1 MDFGEFSKT
10 HPALSPMKKSGHT
23 EGVPRPGNKIH
34 IPLKRVALTFL
45 YAIAFAI
52 SLRAQAA
59 VEYAAKSAGATLA
72 NTAAGIHFGF
82 CTLDSAFVPCVHQ
95 HYPAIFYVG
104 LVAICFLFG
113 KLLFP
118 KRRA

>member
-1 MDFGEFSKT
+1 
-10 HPALSPMKKSGHT
+10 MKKSSHT
-23 EGVPRPGNKIH
+23 EGVPRPGNKIA
-34 IPLKRVALTFL
+34 PENAMSFPRVALICL

-59 VEYAAKSAGATLA
+59 AEYAAKSAGATLA
-72 NTAAGIHFGF
+72 NTASGIHFGF
-82 CTLDSAFVPCVHQ
+82 CTLNSTFVPCVHQ

>member
-1 MDFGEFSKT
+1 MSL
-10 HPALSPMKKSGHT
+10 P
-23 EGVPRPGNKIH
+23 
-34 IPLKRVALTFL
+34 RVALMCL

-59 VEYAAKSAGATLA
+59 AEYAARSAATTLENA
-72 NTAAGIHFGF
+72 AAGIHLGV
-82 CTLDSAFVPCVHQ
+82 CPLDSALVPCAHR
-95 HYPAIFYVG
+95 HYPATFYVV

-113 KLLFP
+113 KLLFS

>member
-1 MDFGEFSKT
+1 MHHGAIPEDR
-10 HPALSPMKKSGHT
+10 MK
-23 EGVPRPGNKIH
+23 
-34 IPLKRVALTFL
+34 PLALTCL
-45 YAIAFAI
+45 YAVAFAI

-59 VEYAAKSAGATLA
+59 AEYTAKSVGATLA
-72 NTAAGIHFGF
+72 NTAAGIHFGI
-82 CTLDSAFVPCVHQ
+82 CQLDSDLVSCVHR
-95 HYPAIFYVG
+95 HYPATFYVA

>member
-1 MDFGEFSKT
+1 MSL
-10 HPALSPMKKSGHT
+10 P
-23 EGVPRPGNKIH
+23 
-34 IPLKRVALTFL
+34 RVALTCL
-45 YAIAFAI
+45 YAVAFAI

-59 VEYAAKSAGATLA
+59 IEYAAKSAGATLA
-72 NTAAGIHFGF
+72 NTASGIHFGF
-82 CTLDSAFVPCVHQ
+82 CPLDSALVPCVHH
-95 HYPAIFYVG
+95 HYPATFYVA

>member
-1 MDFGEFSKT
+1 MSL
-10 HPALSPMKKSGHT
+10 P
-23 EGVPRPGNKIH
+23 
-34 IPLKRVALTFL
+34 RVALTCL
-45 YAIAFAI
+45 YAVAFAI

-72 NTAAGIHFGF
+72 NTAAEIHFGL
-82 CTLDSAFVPCVHQ
+82 CPLDSALVPCVHH
-95 HYPAIFYVG
+95 HYPATFYIA

>member
-1 MDFGEFSKT
+1 
-10 HPALSPMKKSGHT
+10 MKKSSHT
-23 EGVPRPGNKIH
+23 EGVPRPGNKIA
-34 IPLKRVALTFL
+34 PENAMSFPRVALICL

-52 SLRAQAA
+52 RLRAQAA
-59 VEYAAKSAGATLA
+59 VEYAAKSADATLA
-72 NTAAGIHFGF
+72 NTASGIHFGF
-82 CTLDSAFVPCVHQ
+82 CTLNSTFVPCVHQ
-95 HYPAIFYVG
+95 HYPATFYVV